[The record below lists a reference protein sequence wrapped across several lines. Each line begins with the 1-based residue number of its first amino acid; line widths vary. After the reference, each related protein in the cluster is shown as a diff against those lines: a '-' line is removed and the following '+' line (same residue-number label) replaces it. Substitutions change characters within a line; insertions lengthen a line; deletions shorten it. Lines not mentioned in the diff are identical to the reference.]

1 MYKLKIE
8 RNSIKKVFSLTRSKT
23 NLSILGAQKNIFFKL
38 NFEFSF
44 GHLFFEVK
52 GRYVKILYKKCTFL
66 RSLFESEKFAAYS
79 PRACGQI
86 RKNFGNWTHKIYL
99 IGDIVPVFKNRKKF
113 YITPPY
119 ILCTMKKWFT
129 LHHL

>member
-1 MYKLKIE
+1 M
-8 RNSIKKVFSLTRSKT
+8 TRSKT

-66 RSLFESEKFAAYS
+66 RSLFESEKFAAHS

-86 RKNFGNWTHKIYL
+86 QKNFGNWTHKIYL
-99 IGDIVPVFKNRKKF
+99 IGDRRHSARFQKSKKVLYHSTLHTMHHEKMV
-113 YITPPY
+113 YITSF
-119 ILCTMKKWFT
+119 IAKIMAIKNNF
-129 LHHL
+129 